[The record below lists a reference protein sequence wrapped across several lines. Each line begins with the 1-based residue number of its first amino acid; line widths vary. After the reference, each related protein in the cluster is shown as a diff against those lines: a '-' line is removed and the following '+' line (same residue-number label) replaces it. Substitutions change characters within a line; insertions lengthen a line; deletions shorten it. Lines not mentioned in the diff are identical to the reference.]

1 MHIVFKVKKQKSL
14 AARQGSFSLQKKYV
28 FSTKVLV
35 LNPYPQTPFPRKGA
49 ILLGLPPLDPVGG
62 YAPATPFL
70 STIEVF
76 RQSES
81 LAARQGSFQ
90 FVEKVCIYKN
100 RLFLQ
105 SATGCE
111 NQPVF
116 FALLHFFIDKKCFCS
131 VLYITRAVR
140 NTVSPLR
147 KEHYYEIIRKT
158 H

>member
-1 MHIVFKVKKQKSL
+1 MPQGKALLVVEKVCFFKKS
-14 AARQGSFSLQKKYV
+14 ACSQSLSPLGHSDGFASCKAWC
-28 FSTKVLV
+28 VLISAS
-35 LNPYPQTPFPRKGA
+35 LPKTPFPGKGA

-62 YAPATPFL
+62 YAPATPFSENTKVYL
-70 STIEVF
+70 QTETPF
-76 RQSES
+76 RGCFS
-81 LAARQGSFQ
+81 
-90 FVEKVCIYKN
+90 
-100 RLFLQ
+100 LFLQ

-116 FALLHFFIDKKCFCS
+116 FALFHFFIDKTSFCS

-140 NTVSPLR
+140 HTVLPLR